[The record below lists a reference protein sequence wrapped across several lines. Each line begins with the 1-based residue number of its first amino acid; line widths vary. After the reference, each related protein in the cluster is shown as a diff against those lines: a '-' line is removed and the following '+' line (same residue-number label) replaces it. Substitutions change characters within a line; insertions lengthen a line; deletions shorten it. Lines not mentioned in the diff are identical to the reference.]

1 MFTIGP
7 YLVIL
12 RKGEA
17 ITNKIG
23 KIVIIV
29 MLFDHNSGIVIITH
43 HIRMDINT
51 IFIGKTQGIAEHG
64 RKTGDLCDCLLS

>member
-17 ITNKIG
+17 VTNKVG
-23 KIVIIV
+23 KIAIIMGTLGHEV
-29 MLFDHNSGIVIITH
+29 AIILIGIV
-43 HIRMDINT
+43 INT
-51 IFIGKTQGIAEHG
+51 IFIGKTKEDVERG
-64 RKTGDLCDCLLS
+64 RKTGDLQNTVYFE